1 MRSTSVMLVVSAFVV
16 AGGCARARESARK
29 DDAATATPG
38 AAPAPRPTTT
48 APEEDAAAFNPR
60 LLRRFRP
67 IHGRFD
73 GPNDDALV
81 ALGRALWFDPRLS
94 RDGTIACNTCHPL
107 DRGGADGLRAS
118 PGVGGRTGRRNTPT
132 VLNAAGA
139 FSQFWDGRAT
149 TLEEQA
155 RGPLFAPV
163 EMAAEPAMVEARL
176 RAVSGYQ
183 PLFDKAFPGD
193 AKPVSVDHVVAA
205 IAAFER
211 RLATPGRWDRFL
223 QGDHDALTP
232 REREGLK
239 VFTNVGCMVC
249 HTGPLLGGS
258 SYQKAGAVEPW
269 PSTADLGRFEVT
281 KDPADRYLFKV
292 PTLRNVARTAPYF
305 HDGSAAT
312 LPDAIRMMGRH
323 QLGLELSED
332 EVDAI
337 GAWLGALSGD
347 LPASLVVPPRLP

>member
-1 MRSTSVMLVVSAFVV
+1 MRSRSVLLVVATLVV
-16 AGGCARARESARK
+16 AGGCSRAREAARK
-29 DDAATATPG
+29 DDAAPAVPG
-38 AAPAPRPTTT
+38 AAPAPAAAP
-48 APEEDAAAFNPR
+48 PEEDATGFNPR
-60 LLRRFRP
+60 LLRRFQP
-67 IHGRFD
+67 IGPRFD
-73 GPNDDALV
+73 GPSDDAV
-81 ALGRALWFDPRLS
+81 VELGKTLWFDGRLS
-94 RDGTIACNTCHPL
+94 QDGTVACNTCHPL
-107 DRGGADGLRAS
+107 DHGGADGLRLS
-118 PGVGGRTGRRNTPT
+118 PGVGGRKGRRNTPT
-132 VLNAAGA
+132 ALNAAGA
-139 FSQFWDGRAT
+139 FAQFWDGRAA

-163 EMAAEPAMVEARL
+163 EMAAEAATVESRL
-176 RAVSGYQ
+176 RAVPGYP
-183 PLFDKAFPGD
+183 PLFARAFPGD
-193 AKPVSVDHVVAA
+193 AKPVTVDHVVTA

-223 QGDHDALTP
+223 QGDHDALNA

-249 HTGPLLGGS
+249 HTGALLGGT

-269 PSTADLGRFEVT
+269 PSTTDLGRFDVT
-281 KDPADRYLFKV
+281 KNPADKYVFKV

-332 EVDAI
+332 EVGAI

-347 LPASLVVPPRLP
+347 LPADLVTPLRLP